1 MLGAASTGAERP
13 FCREHR
19 SAAATTQTGPA
30 VGFVR
35 HSKALPRLCTLYALG
50 WFTVAACFQSH
61 GASSPWIAR
70 SRSVT

>member
-13 FCREHR
+13 TGREHR

-35 HSKALPRLCTLYALG
+35 HSSGPDLRYGSLSGQQHGPALVLELHDTLSLDRLLQG
-50 WFTVAACFQSH
+50 R
-61 GASSPWIAR
+61 P
-70 SRSVT
+70 